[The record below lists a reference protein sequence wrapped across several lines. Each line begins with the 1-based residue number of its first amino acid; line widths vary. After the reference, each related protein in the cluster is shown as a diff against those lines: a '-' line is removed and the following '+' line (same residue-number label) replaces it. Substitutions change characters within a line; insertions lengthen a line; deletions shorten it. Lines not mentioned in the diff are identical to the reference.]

1 MFAFIVLVL
10 ALCEEV
16 GIDLLGRHCSLPV
29 QLHFGDRRPLVAC
42 VDGET
47 GKNESQLP
55 TGKKSSCGKGI
66 QRQQEDEQIAGRG
79 KRVKRMGSP
88 R

>member
-10 ALCEEV
+10 AQCEEV
-16 GIDLLGRHCSLPV
+16 GIDLLGRHWSLPV

-42 VDGET
+42 LDGET

-55 TGKKSSCGKGI
+55 TGKKAAVGKVYSDSRKMNRLPG
-66 QRQQEDEQIAGRG
+66 EEKG
-79 KRVKRMGSP
+79 
-88 R
+88 